1 MDSNDNAEEA
11 CIDLDDA
18 CLIDFLQMAPT
29 AELVASLRAKDSDD
43 KFGASPQAALL
54 KCLRHPTA
62 VSYPP
67 GRPYREKLLTQSVLA
82 AERDGC
88 ELNDELAEAHA
99 EALTENPD
107 NRTETDN
114 WCYKT
119 FVLDCCCADDDNE
132 TRDGVARDERHR
144 SHTSTTAS
152 VSNALPITIKTHPNL
167 FEGGTGCHEWAAGF
181 TLAELIVSFPK
192 VFESKIV
199 AEIGPG
205 VGVSAVCLAKQ
216 TNCKTIHLLDRE
228 PETLGNL
235 TSNLGVNGVGVV
247 ANIGTNDG
255 LVNDDD
261 TLRTVAGKIVHPP
274 ICLTR
279 LDWFDF
285 NEQVMA
291 DLKVDVVIAADVLYD
306 PLDVPG
312 VLDATKALLGVR
324 REVDSIDKGARNK
337 FHFLQRNEK
346 CAIFVSALRQPAT
359 LALFEKV
366 ATERGFE
373 PIDVTA
379 VLPVHQSVGFRRLGS
394 VQRTEIRVHVLRP
407 PVE

>member
-1 MDSNDNAEEA
+1 
-11 CIDLDDA
+11 
-18 CLIDFLQMAPT
+18 
-29 AELVASLRAKDSDD
+29 
-43 KFGASPQAALL
+43 
-54 KCLRHPTA
+54 
-62 VSYPP
+62 
-67 GRPYREKLLTQSVLA
+67 
-82 AERDGC
+82 
-88 ELNDELAEAHA
+88 
-99 EALTENPD
+99 
-107 NRTETDN
+107 
-114 WCYKT
+114 
-119 FVLDCCCADDDNE
+119 
-132 TRDGVARDERHR
+132 
-144 SHTSTTAS
+144 
-152 VSNALPITIKTHPNL
+152 
-167 FEGGTGCHEWAAGF
+167 
-181 TLAELIVSFPK
+181 
-192 VFESKIV
+192 
-199 AEIGPG
+199 
-205 VGVSAVCLAKQ
+205 
-216 TNCKTIHLLDRE
+216 
-228 PETLGNL
+228 
-235 TSNLGVNGVGVV
+235 VV

-261 TLRTVAGKIVHPP
+261 TLRTVAEKIVHPP